1 MTKLADNVFDDKL
14 AALPILRELL
24 DSTAYRII
32 LSTIDTAKTVS
43 QICHDDN
50 TSNNL
55 AQSSTYKKIKKL
67 LKVGLISI
75 EKIHID
81 DRGKRVLFYRSN
93 IKSLKFYLHQNDMSL
108 QFDKNEFKG

>member
-1 MTKLADNVFDDKL
+1 MKLADNVFNDQL
-14 AALPILRELL
+14 VALPILRELL

-32 LSTIDTAKTVS
+32 LLTIDTAKTVS
-43 QICHDDN
+43 QICHDGN

-55 AQSSTYKKIKKL
+55 SRSSTYKKIKKL

-81 DRGKRVLFYRSN
+81 DRGKRVLFYKSN
-93 IKSLKFYLHQNDMSL
+93 IKSLEFYLHQGGMSL
-108 QFDKNEFKG
+108 QFNKNEFKG